1 MRKERT
7 RNMVNTLIAIVI
19 AMIFLFPIYW
29 IFISSLKS
37 DAEIFANA
45 QTWWPRE
52 MHLENYVNQFQNKT
66 GTANIMTQFKNSWI
80 IALSSMVISLV
91 LSIPAS
97 YGLSRFRLPGKKV
110 MLMMFL
116 VTQMLPA
123 SLILTPLF
131 LIFSK
136 IGILNS
142 YLGPI
147 LATSTIS
154 IPFVIMVLRPI
165 FLACPYEIEEAARID
180 GCNHFTAFLR
190 VTLPVCKSGIIMAAA
205 FSFIFAW
212 NDLIYSITFNNKAEL
227 LPMTSGIYQ
236 FMDAYG
242 TQWNMIMAYGVVT
255 VLPIVVIF
263 IFLQK
268 HIVGGLAGGAV
279 KG

>member
-80 IALSSMVISLV
+80 IALCSMVLSLV

-123 SLILTPLF
+123 SLI
-131 LIFSK
+131 SV
-136 IGILNS
+136 S
-142 YLGPI
+142 YTHL
-147 LATSTIS
+147 
-154 IPFVIMVLRPI
+154 
-165 FLACPYEIEEAARID
+165 
-180 GCNHFTAFLR
+180 
-190 VTLPVCKSGIIMAAA
+190 TLP
-205 FSFIFAW
+205 
-212 NDLIYSITFNNKAEL
+212 TKA
-227 LPMTSGIYQ
+227 
-236 FMDAYG
+236 
-242 TQWNMIMAYGVVT
+242 
-255 VLPIVVIF
+255 
-263 IFLQK
+263 
-268 HIVGGLAGGAV
+268 
-279 KG
+279 